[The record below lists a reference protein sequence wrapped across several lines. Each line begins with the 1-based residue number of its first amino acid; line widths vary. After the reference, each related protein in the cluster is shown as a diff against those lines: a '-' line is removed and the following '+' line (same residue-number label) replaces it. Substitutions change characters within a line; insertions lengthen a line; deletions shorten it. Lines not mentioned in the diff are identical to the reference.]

1 MKKLIFIS
9 LVIILP
15 LISINIPKFGQVV
28 SLEQIDNRFEFLINL
43 MKTSDQELAKLQ
55 QSNVRQITT
64 LFHPDSLGPTSKL
77 HEQYAQLFTKI
88 QQNLQQYLNF
98 TTGKA
103 TGAEGSATTYT
114 LYDVLKAKKELEELI
129 NGYEKDRGRTAP
141 FTIAASPFKDTPPE
155 ASPEP
160 MTTGEKIDE
169 LNDIIID
176 KGLSLTQK
184 LDQLSEFIPSEEEVS
199 EIPAPDV
206 YMGRAPRGAELAQ
219 PFAYFKQRFN
229 YLLKQKLKSLKDIK
243 DYRSA
248 DIDDYLT
255 FLDELQSFTEK
266 YRYLIDHNLTE
277 LKYTVNELLTYRSN
291 TSGELINKLINQH
304 IKSMNPDITDAESKL
319 YSELIKDNPSLTE
332 VHTQATRLS
341 SLINALPDTVKQ
353 NPDIQKIQST
363 LKDIENL
370 KNTIYFIKERQS
382 LLEALKKEG
391 FFDKAVRYIK
401 SAFNYKI
408 DTIGRVEKTIKTN
421 EVTANDTIKVAQK
434 TLITDVGK
442 TSDVL
447 SQINNP
453 TEPYEFHAEPEF
465 M

>member
-1 MKKLIFIS
+1 M
-9 LVIILP
+9 
-15 LISINIPKFGQVV
+15 
-28 SLEQIDNRFEFLINL
+28 
-43 MKTSDQELAKLQ
+43 
-55 QSNVRQITT
+55 
-64 LFHPDSLGPTSKL
+64 
-77 HEQYAQLFTKI
+77 
-88 QQNLQQYLNF
+88 
-98 TTGKA
+98 
-103 TGAEGSATTYT
+103 
-114 LYDVLKAKKELEELI
+114 
-129 NGYEKDRGRTAP
+129 
-141 FTIAASPFKDTPPE
+141 
-155 ASPEP
+155 
-160 MTTGEKIDE
+160 
-169 LNDIIID
+169 
-176 KGLSLTQK
+176 
-184 LDQLSEFIPSEEEVS
+184 
-199 EIPAPDV
+199 
-206 YMGRAPRGAELAQ
+206 
-219 PFAYFKQRFN
+219 
-229 YLLKQKLKSLKDIK
+229 
-243 DYRSA
+243 
-248 DIDDYLT
+248 
-255 FLDELQSFTEK
+255 
-266 YRYLIDHNLTE
+266 
-277 LKYTVNELLTYRSN
+277 
-291 TSGELINKLINQH
+291 
-304 IKSMNPDITDAESKL
+304 
-319 YSELIKDNPSLTE
+319 
-332 VHTQATRLS
+332 HTQATRLS